1 MVLYNEPM
9 KDHITF
15 RVGGPAKVF
24 VQPEDI
30 DELIGVIR
38 ECTGNHENYIVIGNG
53 SNIIFSDEGF
63 DGTVIDVSGYLKNY
77 RIDDSSEEIKATAQ
91 AGVLLSR
98 LGNELAKRAVTGFE
112 FATGI
117 PGCIG
122 GAVAMNAG
130 AYGGE
135 MKDCLKEV
143 KVYLPQEDKITTFSV
158 AELDMGYRTSRIQ
171 KEKMIV
177 LEAEFSLKKGNAET
191 IKATLSDL
199 AGRRRDKQPLEFPS
213 AGSTFKR
220 PQGDFAGRLIEE
232 AGLKG
237 YSVGGMQ
244 VSPKHAGFVVNTGN
258 GTFKDFM
265 DLTGHIKAAV
275 KEKFGVDLEL
285 EVKIIDNN

>member
-24 VQPEDI
+24 VRPESI
-30 DELIGVIR
+30 DELTDVIR
-38 ECTGNHENYIVIGNG
+38 KCTGNHENYIVIGNG
-53 SNIIFSDEGF
+53 SNIIFRDEGF
-63 DGTVIDVSGYLKNY
+63 DGTVIDISGHLKNY
-77 RIDDSSEEIKATAQ
+77 HIDDSSDEVKVIAQ

-98 LGNELAKRAVTGFE
+98 LGNELAKRSVTGFE

-135 MKDCLKEV
+135 MKDCLKSV
-143 KVYLPQEDKITTFSV
+143 KVYLPQEDRITTLL
-158 AELDMGYRTSRIQ
+158 AEELELGYRTSRIQ
-171 KEKMIV
+171 REKMIV
-177 LEAEFSLKKGNAET
+177 LEAEFSLKKGDEQQ
-191 IKATLSDL
+191 IKSTVTDL
-199 AGRRRDKQPLEFPS
+199 AKRRRDKQPLEFPS

-220 PQGDFAGRLIEE
+220 PEGDFAGRLIEE

-265 DLTGHIKAAV
+265 DLTGHIKATV
-275 KEKFGVDLEL
+275 KEKFGIDLEL
-285 EVKIIDNN
+285 EVKVVDTD